1 MLRGERKQ
9 KRIALLYETVCLK
22 NEQAV
27 LKRFHYK
34 SSYGDNINRLTFS
47 VFNIF
52 SLLAIVTMFS
62 KYKKTDRKGGE
73 RKQKGKAHMYMYRR
87 SVFSKRTAEAKPYA
101 AVGAWFLGPKA
112 ENANIFTDLATKAF
126 NAHLQFRKR

>member
-1 MLRGERKQ
+1 MAKENKKELRC
-9 KRIALLYETVCLK
+9 YETVCLK

-34 SSYGDNINRLTFS
+34 SSYGDNINRLTLR

-62 KYKKTDRKGGE
+62 NFTRKRTEKEAKESKRERRICTRTDG
-73 RKQKGKAHMYMYRR
+73 
-87 SVFSKRTAEAKPYA
+87 VFHSKRTAEAKPYA

-126 NAHLQFRKR
+126 NAHLHFRKR

>member
-1 MLRGERKQ
+1 M
-9 KRIALLYETVCLK
+9 
-22 NEQAV
+22 

-34 SSYGDNINRLTFS
+34 SSNRDNINRLTLR

-73 RKQKGKAHMYMYRR
+73 KKQKGKAHMYTYRR

>member
-1 MLRGERKQ
+1 MVKENKKELRWYMRLFVSK
-9 KRIALLYETVCLK
+9 TS
-22 NEQAV
+22 QAA
-27 LKRFHYK
+27 LKRLT
-34 SSYGDNINRLTFS
+34 NRLTLR

-73 RKQKGKAHMYMYRR
+73 KKQKGKAHMYTYRR

>member
-1 MLRGERKQ
+1 MAKENKKELRC
-9 KRIALLYETVCLK
+9 YETVCLK

-34 SSYGDNINRLTFS
+34 SSYGDNINRLTLR

-62 KYKKTDRKGGE
+62 NFTRKRTEKEAKESKRERRICTRTDG
-73 RKQKGKAHMYMYRR
+73 
-87 SVFSKRTAEAKPYA
+87 VFSPSELLKQSHMLLWERGFWGPRPRTRISSQI
-101 AVGAWFLGPKA
+101 L
-112 ENANIFTDLATKAF
+112 
-126 NAHLQFRKR
+126 

>member
-1 MLRGERKQ
+1 MLKG
-9 KRIALLYETVCLK
+9 
-22 NEQAV
+22 
-27 LKRFHYK
+27 FHYK
-34 SSYGDNINRLTFS
+34 RSDTDRINRLTLR
-47 VFNIF
+47 VNNIF

-73 RKQKGKAHMYMYRR
+73 RKEKGKAHMYTYRR